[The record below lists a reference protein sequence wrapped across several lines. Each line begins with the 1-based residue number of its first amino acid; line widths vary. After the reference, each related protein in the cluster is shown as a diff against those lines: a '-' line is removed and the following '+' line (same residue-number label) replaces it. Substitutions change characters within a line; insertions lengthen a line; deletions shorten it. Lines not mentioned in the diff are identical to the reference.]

1 MANISWICTK
11 CQYPEDKFSA
21 VAGQKFL
28 AGPNLAERAKSRG
41 YGKFLKFSFLKLL
54 KMHQILKTSRAAQLY
69 STCTRLLFDYKELGL
84 NADHTDFC
92 GNIQLI
98 KEIINHKAQPQG
110 KSPLST
116 GFYYQQDCL
125 KECLFVLILASV
137 ILFICRQTLVF
148 PTPNLFFDTSKTRKG
163 GG

>member
-1 MANISWICTK
+1 M
-11 CQYPEDKFSA
+11 
-21 VAGQKFL
+21 
-28 AGPNLAERAKSRG
+28 AERAKSRE
-41 YGKFLKFSFLKLL
+41 YGKLLKFSFLKLL
-54 KMHQILKTSRAAQLY
+54 KMHQILKTRQLTY
-69 STCTRLLFDYKELGL
+69 IPPRLLFDYKELGL

-98 KEIINHKAQPQG
+98 KEITNHKAQPQG
-110 KSPLST
+110 NSPLST

-163 GG
+163 RG